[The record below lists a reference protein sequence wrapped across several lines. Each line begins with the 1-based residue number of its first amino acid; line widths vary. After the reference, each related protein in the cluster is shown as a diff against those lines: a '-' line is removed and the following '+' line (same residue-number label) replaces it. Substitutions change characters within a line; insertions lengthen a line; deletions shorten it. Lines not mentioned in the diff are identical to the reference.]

1 MRLKDIRLKQ
11 RLAQVDL
18 AQLAGVSNH
27 TIMNIEKQYYRPTT
41 ETISAVAEALQV
53 DPMEIDEFRAALAS
67 KMLFKK
73 PKWRKE

>member
-1 MRLKDIRLKQ
+1 MRLKDLRIKQ

-18 AQLAGVSNH
+18 AELAGVSNH
-27 TIMNIEKQYYRPTT
+27 TIMNIEKQYYQPTT